1 MFAGGGM
8 RSLQSALFSQVQAR
22 RPREAGPL
30 NEQHY
35 GEPVSSST
43 SVAVSTTHQAAD
55 LGAQR
60 IVTLRV
66 FDGNIHRL
74 GPLALGEAAFAI
86 VGLYAAIFI
95 RFAGSSATL
104 AAFEASRG
112 PFWPRALTIA
122 GAFMVALA
130 APGPCPL
137 RPPAPRRHPPPPR
150 PRFPGV
156 CGRLRSGGAVAGGA
170 LGLLFYAAPPLDV
183 GRGVM

>member
-22 RPREAGPL
+22 RPREAVPL

-74 GPLALGEAAFAI
+74 RPPALCGAGGAI

-112 PFWPRALTIA
+112 PFWPRRPPTA
-122 GAFMVALA
+122 GAFLVGA
-130 APGPCPL
+130 
-137 RPPAPRRHPPPPR
+137 PPPR
-150 PRFPGV
+150 R
-156 CGRLRSGGAVAGGA
+156 
-170 LGLLFYAAPPLDV
+170 
-183 GRGVM
+183 

>member
-1 MFAGGGM
+1 M
-8 RSLQSALFSQVQAR
+8 
-22 RPREAGPL
+22 
-30 NEQHY
+30 
-35 GEPVSSST
+35 
-43 SVAVSTTHQAAD
+43 AVSTTHQAAD

-74 GPLALGEAAFAI
+74 GLLALCEAAVAI

-130 APGPCPL
+130 ALGLYQL
-137 RPPAPRRHPPPPR
+137 RQRT
-150 PRFPGV
+150 RFTAV
-156 CGRLRSGGAVAGGA
+156 FVRIVIALAVALEVFTACAIRDNLTLNVLNLIAPAQWAPLQAIHDWQAGA
-170 LGLLFYAAPPLDV
+170 IPGIA
-183 GRGVM
+183 GRNAEQP

>member
-30 NEQHY
+30 NEQHC

-74 GPLALGEAAFAI
+74 GLLSLCEAAGAI
-86 VGLYAAIFI
+86 VGLYPAIFI
-95 RFAGSSATL
+95 RFA
-104 AAFEASRG
+104 
-112 PFWPRALTIA
+112 
-122 GAFMVALA
+122 
-130 APGPCPL
+130 APPPL
-137 RPPAPRRHPPPPR
+137 RWRGGRPPPAPSPPPFPPGPPPPPR
-150 PRFPGV
+150 PSPFP
-156 CGRLRSGGAVAGGA
+156 RLRGA
-170 LGLLFYAAPPLDV
+170 FW
-183 GRGVM
+183 GRPRSRSP